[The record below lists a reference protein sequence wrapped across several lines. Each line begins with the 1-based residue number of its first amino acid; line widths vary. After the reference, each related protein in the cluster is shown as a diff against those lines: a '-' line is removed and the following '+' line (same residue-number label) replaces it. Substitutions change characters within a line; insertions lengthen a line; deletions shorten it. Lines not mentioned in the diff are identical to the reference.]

1 MNSPANLSVR
11 DVMQQDVVTISP
23 NASLAKLH
31 TTLLDAK
38 VGGLP
43 VVDSGRIIG
52 IACRSDI
59 VRCLKK
65 ERDKAMKRIG
75 LPAEFHLTIDDALD
89 LGDVIGERLVQ
100 LRVEHVMNKDV
111 QTVQPQDSIQ
121 HAARMMKSHHIH
133 RLPVVEGTDLVGIIA
148 SHDIVQLVADG
159 RFVAP
164 TVAAN
169 LS

>member
-1 MNSPANLSVR
+1 MNSHATLSVR
-11 DVMQQDVVTISP
+11 DVMQRNVVTISP

-31 TTLLDAK
+31 TTLLKAK

-59 VRCLKK
+59 VRCLKN
-65 ERDKAMKRIG
+65 ERDQAMKRIG

-89 LGDVIGERLVQ
+89 LGDVIGERLEQ
-100 LRVEHVMNKDV
+100 LRVQNVMQKDV
-111 QTVQPQDSIQ
+111 QTVSPNDSIQ
-121 HAARMMKSHHIH
+121 HAAQIMKRYHVH

-159 RFVAP
+159 RFSARP
-164 TVAAN
+164 NAADM
-169 LS
+169 S